1 MKGWRRVPPSPQNRG
16 IMHQGLT
23 STTVSFVL
31 LFAACASGPSQDDA
45 PEQVEEMVSWIER
58 VHVEADRARIAIGE
72 SFERLNTLAAGKFGK
87 EPAAMAYAK
96 FVQSIDAADQQA
108 KRFRDVVGPMQDS
121 ARPVFDRWQKS
132 IATIVSDRLRQR
144 SELRYAVAKER
155 YDAIATVAVPAQ
167 EQFQGYVKALRDHAA
182 FLANDLNAGAI
193 DDIQDEVK
201 LVARTARELD
211 RSMESCLAAARAYV
225 EQSALPSTPPAAR

>member
-1 MKGWRRVPPSPQNRG
+1 
-16 IMHQGLT
+16 MHQGHTTAT
-23 STTVSFVL
+23 SMLL
-31 LFAACASGPSQDDA
+31 LFCAACASGPGQDDA
-45 PEQVEEMVSWIER
+45 PIQVEEMVTWIER
-58 VHVEADRARIAIGE
+58 VHVEADRGRIAIGE

-108 KRFRDVVGPMQDS
+108 KRFRDVVKPMQDS
-121 ARPVFDRWQKS
+121 AKPVFERWHKS
-132 IATIVSDRLRQR
+132 LATIGNDRLRQR

-155 YDAIATVAVPAQ
+155 YDAIAKVAVPSV
-167 EQFQGYVKALRDHAA
+167 EQFEGYVKALRDHAA

-201 LVARTARELD
+201 VVARTARELD
-211 RSMESCLAAARAYV
+211 HNMESCLAAARAYV
-225 EQSALPSTPPAAR
+225 EQSALPSAPPAPGR